1 MKKKYSTFTLAEGAS
16 HGAMS
21 DSNRKIATRIICG
34 SGRVTSDRYL
44 TSSADAPLY
53 RKFGFT
59 LAEVLITLGIIGVV
73 AAMTMPTLMSKYREE
88 VTMNKLKKFYTTM
101 AQVQL
106 RSIADHGEV
115 EAWDWVPSGGES
127 NNQIVLD
134 WYNKYFGQYLNDCK
148 IIDRKVLKDNE
159 LVDGGITVQL
169 SDGSVFNISGFS
181 GGYLHFSY
189 FTNYKTFMDETA
201 VEGKDA
207 FLFGFGAQATARACL
222 KRFNGYICHIDEDRL
237 KNDSRGGCYVK
248 NPSNGNVYCT
258 RLLQLNGWRVPKDYP
273 FKF

>member
-1 MKKKYSTFTLAEGAS
+1 
-16 HGAMS
+16 
-21 DSNRKIATRIICG
+21 
-34 SGRVTSDRYL
+34 
-44 TSSADAPLY
+44 
-53 RKFGFT
+53 
-59 LAEVLITLGIIGVV
+59 
-73 AAMTMPTLMSKYREE
+73 
-88 VTMNKLKKFYTTM
+88 M

-127 NNQIVLD
+127 NNQIGLD